1 MKLIRSEI
9 LKLRTT
15 NSWWLFGIGVL
26 GLLALSFFFNALQAY
41 FLLNEPTPEGMSPQD
56 MAQFEAMRD
65 IVPISASLLTSGQFF
80 GVMFAMLLGIV
91 LITSEFQHQT
101 LTTTFL
107 TTPHRSAVVVA
118 KLVVAAFGGVFFWA
132 ITTLLTIPATVIFLN
147 TQGKSA
153 HLGDTDVLQA
163 IALNLLAYG
172 LWGIFGLGI
181 GVLIR
186 SQIGATVTAIVLY
199 LAGFIGAIIVF
210 ALLAEWWGPW
220 VSKWQVI
227 VPSIASQ
234 LMVSGTQLPGN
245 PPQWVGA
252 AVLIGYAVVAGTIGT
267 LLLRRRDIS

>member
-26 GLLALSFFFNALQAY
+26 GLLVLSFFFNALQAH
-41 FLLNEPTPEGMSPQD
+41 FLLNEPIPEGMDPKD
-56 MAQFEAMRD
+56 VAQFEALRQ
-65 IVPISASLLTSGQFF
+65 IVPVAASLYTSGQFF

-91 LITSEFQHQT
+91 LITNEFHHQT

-107 TTPHRSAVVVA
+107 TTPHRSAVVAA
-118 KLVVAAFGGVFFWA
+118 KLVVAALGGVLFWLV
-132 ITTLLTIPATVIFLN
+132 TTVLTIPATMIFMN
-147 TQGKSA
+147 IEGYA
-153 HLGDTDVLQA
+153 NHFGDTKVLQA
-163 IALNLLAYG
+163 IALNLLAYA

-199 LAGFIGAIIVF
+199 LAGFIGALIVF
-210 ALLAEWWGPW
+210 ALLSQWWGDW
-220 VSKWQVI
+220 VEKYQVI

-234 LMVSGTQLPGN
+234 LMVSGTELPGN